1 MSFYFMLEPTIAANL
16 EFNHGC
22 SATSAS
28 YRLPTPARMVARTK
42 KDQRVM
48 IVDMRSTLTTRDVS
62 DGLHPNDEGY
72 DKMKKVWPIG
82 LLAVD
87 SLGRVG
93 APISRVSGGDD
104 LSACTHDPS

>member
-22 SATSAS
+22 SAMSAS

-62 DGLHPNDEGY
+62 DGLHPTDEGY